1 MDSSNSLVKY
11 NSLDINSDQKDFL
24 FNNRRYKIDNNIEKI
39 ENQNKNKNNMN
50 NTFNDF

>member
-1 MDSSNSLVKY
+1 MDSSKSLVKY
-11 NSLDINSDQKDFL
+11 NSLDINSDQKDVL
-24 FNNRRYKIDNNIEKI
+24 FNNRRYKIDNNKEKI